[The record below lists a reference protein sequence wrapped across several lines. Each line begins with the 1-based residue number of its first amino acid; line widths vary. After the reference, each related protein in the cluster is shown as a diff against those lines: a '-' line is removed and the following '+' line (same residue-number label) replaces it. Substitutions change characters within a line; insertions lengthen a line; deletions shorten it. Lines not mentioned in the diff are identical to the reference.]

1 MSKQYATETPVRR
14 SDGEDL
20 RRTGTN
26 VESDALI
33 IVTAAPDR
41 RVRYCAPCA
50 ATWRGPCPCFFCGCQ
65 GVTGGEAISK
75 HSLPGE
81 MEHTEIRS
89 EW

>member
-26 VESDALI
+26 VEGDAP
-33 IVTAAPDR
+33 APDQ
-41 RVRYCAPCA
+41 RVRYCARCA
-50 ATWRGPCPCFFCGCQ
+50 ITWRGPFPCFACGSQ
-65 GVTGGEAISK
+65 GVTGVDAMRN
-75 HSLPGE
+75 HCVPGE
-81 MEHTEIRS
+81 LEHIGFRG